1 MREGSIAWRTLA
13 RGVHPY
19 RGRTNPAKRF
29 FRTALEHVPPSVY
42 RDKIPPVTSIAG
54 LGGTPMNAVDSYGQ
68 IRTARTRG
76 RLATL
81 FLAASFGAR
90 LWAAEYQAPVGF
102 NEHTWGQ
109 PFSAFRG
116 LKFTNAQEALNSPGK
131 VTDPGVSCT
140 AHFRTISPTQPPE
153 LTYTCDS
160 NPQGDGDGSFA
171 VAEYYLQKDHNPW
184 FAQHVAVEAIS
195 YLFCSS
201 WQGDYAPQDMK
212 DRLKLC
218 GARITFQSD
227 TKQQLA
233 RHDRD
238 YRSNFDR
245 LVRQLVAEHG
255 EPPGYDLIGR
265 VTVEGKDEP
274 LTAPDKVVP
283 DEYRYRWCGL
293 DESAPKLRP
302 NCSATVTLV
311 FDTTSGEGTLLYAT
325 APMYA
330 YAYGRHQLGQESDE
344 LYVLLNGPQ
353 GDKKQRYVRKMCT
366 GTLICNRGGI
376 SQMSS
381 KELRLF
387 QP

>member
-1 MREGSIAWRTLA
+1 
-13 RGVHPY
+13 
-19 RGRTNPAKRF
+19 
-29 FRTALEHVPPSVY
+29 
-42 RDKIPPVTSIAG
+42 
-54 LGGTPMNAVDSYGQ
+54 MNAADSCGQ
-68 IRTARTRG
+68 THTAQTWA
-76 RLATL
+76 RLAAIL
-81 FLAASFGAR
+81 LAASFGAR
-90 LWAAEYQAPVGF
+90 LPAAEYRAPVGF
-102 NEHTWGQ
+102 NDHTWGQ
-109 PFSAFRG
+109 TFSAFQG

-140 AHFRTISPTQPPE
+140 AQFRTISPMQPPE

-184 FAQHVAVEAIS
+184 FAQHIAVAAIS
-195 YLFCSS
+195 YLFCAS
-201 WQGDYAPQDMK
+201 WQGDYAPKDMK
-212 DRLKLC
+212 NRLKLC

-227 TKQQLA
+227 TKRQVA
-233 RHDRD
+233 RHDRE

-245 LVRQLVAEHG
+245 LLRQLIAEHG
-255 EPPGYDLIGR
+255 EPPGYELIGR
-265 VTVEGKDEP
+265 VTVESGGEQ
-274 LTAPDKVVP
+274 LTAPEKATL
-283 DEYRYRWCGL
+283 DEYRYRWCGV

-344 LYVLLNGPQ
+344 LYVLLNGRQ
-353 GDKKQRYVRKMCT
+353 TDKKQHYERKMCT

-376 SQMSS
+376 SPMSS
-381 KELRLF
+381 QELRLF